1 MQEDTRGH
9 YRKPANKWTR
19 WLKVL
24 ILVYCGL
31 GILLYYLQ
39 EKILFHPERLP
50 ADYVFSFDQK
60 FEELKIPVN
69 NSDTVSLLKFYPAD
83 TAARGV
89 VLYFH
94 GNKKNVEHYA
104 RFVPSFTSK
113 GYEVWMPDY
122 PGFGKSTGER
132 TEQKLYSLA
141 YELHKMAAVKFPA
154 AHIII
159 YGKSLGTAIAAY
171 AASVKPCKMLI
182 LETPYYSVPS
192 LFGSYAFM
200 YPASVMSNYKLP
212 TYEFLADVK
221 APVAIFHGTG
231 DWVVPYR
238 SGVRL
243 KKMLKPNDVF
253 IKIPEGSHNNLSE
266 SAIYKKSLDSL
277 LSL

>member
-1 MQEDTRGH
+1 MKGYTSGDSSSKKWLRG
-9 YRKPANKWTR
+9 
-19 WLKVL
+19 LKIF
-24 ILVYCGL
+24 ILLYCGL
-31 GILLYYLQ
+31 GIVLFYLQ
-39 EKILFHPERLP
+39 EKILFHPQVL
-50 ADYVFSFDQK
+50 DSNHVFSFDQK
-60 FEELKIPVN
+60 FEEVKIPFSQ
-69 NSDTVSLLKFYPAD
+69 SDTVSMIKFYPRD
-83 TAARGV
+83 SVPRGV

-104 RFVPSFTSK
+104 RFVPSFTRK

-132 TEQKLYSLA
+132 TEQKLYTLA
-141 YELHKMAAVKFPA
+141 YEVQRMAAVTFVPGQVV
-154 AHIII
+154 I

-171 AASVKPCKMLI
+171 IASVKPCKLLI
-182 LETPYYSVPS
+182 LETPYYSIPS
-192 LFGSYAFM
+192 LFRSYAFM

-212 TYEFLADVK
+212 THEFLSDVR

-266 SAIYKKSLDSL
+266 SPIYRQSLDSL